1 MHRIAWTSFLH
12 AVLVDLTPAPAV
24 DEHITKKPT
33 HVQVDKISAEPYWV
47 TAMSSAATLQQAV
60 DDVFS
65 YCRHAF
71 YTPCNV
77 VLRVNNFCAV
87 CVCVKERA
95 REQERERQSA
105 IPGKPRCFHLA
116 RTRITENVM
125 HHS

>member
-95 REQERERQSA
+95 REQERETVSHTRKTTMFP
-105 IPGKPRCFHLA
+105 PGSY
-116 RTRITENVM
+116 T
-125 HHS
+125 HH